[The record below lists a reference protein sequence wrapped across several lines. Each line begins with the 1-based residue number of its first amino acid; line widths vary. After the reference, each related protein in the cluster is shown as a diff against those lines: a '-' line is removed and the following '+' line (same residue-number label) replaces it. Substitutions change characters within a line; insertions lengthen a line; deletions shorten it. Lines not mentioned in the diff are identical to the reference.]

1 MNLRRRIMSPS
12 LAALRLQCT
21 PRQSFKLAAEEG
33 FEPSHDSFQRRAP
46 FHLAT
51 PQSSGTQLD
60 AGERCSIVAFVP
72 HHITF
77 GHRGANTDYAPS
89 VFAFYA
95 QELILLCEL
104 GRDPRDLFRAPA
116 PKSAL
121 RICLHVFPS
130 FQ

>member
-1 MNLRRRIMSPS
+1 MSPS

-21 PRQSFKLAAEEG
+21 PRQLFELATEVE

-60 AGERCSIVAFVP
+60 AGERCTIVAFVA
-72 HHITF
+72 HQITF

-89 VFAFYA
+89 VLAFDA

-116 PKSAL
+116 PKSAS
-121 RICLHVFPS
+121 RIRVHVFPS